1 VCASIIL
8 TPTSVRA
15 ATTVGVLL
23 IVQVMASIAINQL
36 GLLGVPVQSA
46 SLPRVG
52 GAFLIVV
59 GVAMVQRF
67 YRREERV
74 RLLWLPLVQR
84 RPLLRTDGPG
94 SRQDVG
100 PSGIQVV
107 YGGGHV
113 GLMGAVAN
121 ATLAAAGDV
130 TGVMPKAFVDCEIAY
145 MGLTRLRV
153 VGWLDARAQAIMTE
167 LSEGFVTLPGGTGTL
182 EGFFE
187 ILR

>member
-1 VCASIIL
+1 
-8 TPTSVRA
+8 
-15 ATTVGVLL
+15 
-23 IVQVMASIAINQL
+23 
-36 GLLGVPVQSA
+36 
-46 SLPRVG
+46 
-52 GAFLIVV
+52 
-59 GVAMVQRF
+59 
-67 YRREERV
+67 
-74 RLLWLPLVQR
+74 
-84 RPLLRTDGPG
+84 
-94 SRQDVG
+94 
-100 PSGIQVV
+100 VV

-121 ATLAAAGDV
+121 ATLAAAGAV

-153 VGWLDARAQAIMTE
+153 VGWLDARAQAIMPE

>member
-1 VCASIIL
+1 
-8 TPTSVRA
+8 
-15 ATTVGVLL
+15 
-23 IVQVMASIAINQL
+23 
-36 GLLGVPVQSA
+36 
-46 SLPRVG
+46 
-52 GAFLIVV
+52 
-59 GVAMVQRF
+59 
-67 YRREERV
+67 
-74 RLLWLPLVQR
+74 
-84 RPLLRTDGPG
+84 
-94 SRQDVG
+94 
-100 PSGIQVV
+100 
-107 YGGGHV
+107 
-113 GLMGAVAN
+113 MGAVAN